1 MTLPAAGFFSATSEH
16 RSISTGKERDAES
29 GNDYFGARY
38 YGSSMARFLS
48 PDSGVD
54 QHPEDPQSWNLY
66 SYGRNNPLVM
76 VDPNGEYVCGSSLTS
91 AQCDNFQ
98 KTLDTA
104 QTGANALKDKYG
116 ADSSQYKD
124 AQRSIDA
131 YGKQGVD
138 NGVTIAQGKVGADTV
153 QTDVA
158 GTAGAKTADNP
169 NGQNITVT
177 FDKASNMLNGQNLEA
192 VGSLTAHEG
201 VHVADGSD
209 WVSSGF
215 SNNANPSHLQ
225 TEHDAYTVQANI
237 LQGLG
242 ASAAT
247 FSFGPRDYRFT
258 LPLQSGSG
266 GKIDAMIKREYPRWN
281 LDAFHKN
288 TAGGH

>member
-1 MTLPAAGFFSATSEH
+1 MG
-16 RSISTGKERDAES
+16 
-29 GNDYFGARY
+29 
-38 YGSSMARFLS
+38 RFLS

-66 SYGRNNPLVM
+66 TYGRNNPLVM
-76 VDPNGEYVCGSSLTS
+76 VDPTGEYVCGSSLTS
-91 AQCDNFQ
+91 TQCDNFQ
-98 KTLDTA
+98 KTLDAA
-104 QTGANALKDKYG
+104 QNGANALKDKYG

-124 AQRSIDA
+124 AQRAIDA

-153 QTDVA
+153 QTVVA
-158 GTAGAKTADNP
+158 GTAGPKTADNP

-177 FDKASNMLNGQNLEA
+177 FDKASNMLNGQNVDA
-192 VGSLTAHEG
+192 VGSLTVHEG

-225 TEHDAYTVQANI
+225 TEHDAYTVQMNV

-242 ASAAT
+242 YPTAG
-247 FSFGPRDYRFT
+247 FSFGPRNYNFS
-258 LPLQSGSG
+258 LPLQPGSG